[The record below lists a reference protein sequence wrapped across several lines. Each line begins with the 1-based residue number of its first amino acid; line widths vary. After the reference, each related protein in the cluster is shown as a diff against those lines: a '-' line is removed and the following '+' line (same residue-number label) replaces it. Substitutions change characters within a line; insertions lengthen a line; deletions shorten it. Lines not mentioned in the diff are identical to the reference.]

1 MAAEALLE
9 VEELEV
15 SYGGLKALQG
25 VSLQVFPGE
34 ILAIVGSNGAGK
46 STLLCAISGILRP
59 SKGKVSFKG
68 RDVTRLP
75 THARVDL
82 GIAHVPEGRRVFP
95 EMTVMENLMVAAHNP
110 RARSR
115 WRSSL
120 DFVLELF
127 PVLARKKDQLAK
139 TLSGGE
145 QQMLAIGRGL
155 MQQPELML
163 IDEMSLG
170 LAPLVVR
177 ELYSVLKVI
186 KGQGVSI
193 VLVEQNI
200 RKSLLESDRAY
211 VLKSDQVTLYGPS
224 RELLEHPS
232 IKEAYFGIR

>member
-1 MAAEALLE
+1 MAEETLLE
-9 VEELEV
+9 VADLEV
-15 SYGGLKALQG
+15 TYGGLRALQG

-46 STLLCAISGILRP
+46 STLLCAISGIVRP
-59 SKGKVSFKG
+59 NKGKVVFKG
-68 RDVTRLP
+68 KEI
-75 THARVDL
+75 THMPVHMRVDL
-82 GIAHVPEGRRVFP
+82 GIVHVPEGRRVFP
-95 EMTVMENLMVAAHNP
+95 EMTVLENLMVAAYNP

-120 DFVLELF
+120 EFVLELF

-163 IDEMSLG
+163 IDELSLG

-177 ELYSVLKVI
+177 ELYTVLKVI
-186 KGQGVSI
+186 KAQGVSM
-193 VLVEQNI
+193 VLVEQNV

-211 VLKSDQVTLYGPS
+211 VLKGGQVTLCGAS
-224 RELLEHPS
+224 RELVEHPS
-232 IKEAYFGIR
+232 IKKAYFGIG

>member
-1 MAAEALLE
+1 MVEEVLLE
-9 VEELEV
+9 VRGLEV

-46 STLLCAISGILRP
+46 STLLCAISGIVP
-59 SKGKVSFKG
+59 VSKGSVMFKG
-68 RDVTRLP
+68 RDITRLP
-75 THARVDL
+75 AHLRVDL

-95 EMTVMENLMVAAHNP
+95 EMTVLENLMVAAYNT
-110 RARSR
+110 RARSK
-115 WRSSL
+115 WRPSL
-120 DFVLELF
+120 EFVLELF
-127 PVLARKKDQLAK
+127 PVLARKKDQLAR

-177 ELYSVLKVI
+177 ELYSVLRVI
-186 KGQGVSI
+186 KAQGVSV
-193 VLVEQNI
+193 VLVEQNV

-211 VLKSDQVTLYGPS
+211 VLKSGQVTLFGPS
-224 RELLEHPS
+224 RELMEHPS
-232 IKEAYFGIR
+232 IREAYFGIR